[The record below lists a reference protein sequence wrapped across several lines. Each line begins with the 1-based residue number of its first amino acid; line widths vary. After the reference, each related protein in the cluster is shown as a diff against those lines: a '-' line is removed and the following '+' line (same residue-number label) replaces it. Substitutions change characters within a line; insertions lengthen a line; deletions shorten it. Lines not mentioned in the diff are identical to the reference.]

1 VLMNTS
7 RLVPPVVDIGLYD
20 YPEDPLAEIR
30 ARGYEVHAFDA
41 MAIAM
46 ELGDVRLGNTVML
59 GAMADHLPFSAEVL
73 LESILKRFRARKP
86 KMVEVNQKAFEAGRE
101 ADAAASHDKE
111 SGARHE
117 RRTIIDGNA
126 LSTQLRSEFANRAA
140 AFKDKGVTPCLAVIL
155 VGEDPAS
162 AVYVRN
168 KVAGCEKAG
177 MRSIKDV
184 YAPDVAQSVVLARIA
199 ELNADPAVHGILV
212 QLPLPKHF
220 DSEAVLESIAPEK
233 DVDGFHA
240 ENVGALM
247 QGNPRF
253 IPCTPYGVMK
263 MLESAQVP
271 LKGAEVVVVGRSN
284 IVGKPMAMLLLAQ
297 SCTVT
302 ICHSQSKDLA
312 FHTRRA
318 DILIA
323 AVGRERM
330 ITGDMIK
337 PGATVIDVGINRF
350 SSGPNA
356 GKLCGDVDFDT
367 AKEVA
372 GITPVPGGV
381 GPMTITMLLANTLE
395 AAERTQT
402 RCAK

>member
-1 VLMNTS
+1 M
-7 RLVPPVVDIGLYD
+7 
-20 YPEDPLAEIR
+20 
-30 ARGYEVHAFDA
+30 
-41 MAIAM
+41 
-46 ELGDVRLGNTVML
+46 
-59 GAMADHLPFSAEVL
+59 SA
-73 LESILKRFRARKP
+73 
-86 KMVEVNQKAFEAGRE
+86 
-101 ADAAASHDKE
+101 
-111 SGARHE
+111 
-117 RRTIIDGNA
+117 TIIDGNA

-140 AFKDKGVTPCLAVIL
+140 ALKENGVTPCLAVIL

-184 YAPDVAQSVVLARIA
+184 YAPDVDQSVVLARIA

-263 MLESAQVP
+263 MLESAHVP

-302 ICHSQSKDLA
+302 ICHSQTKDLA

-337 PGATVIDVGINRF
+337 PGATVIDVGMNRF

-367 AKEVA
+367 ARDVA
-372 GITPVPGGV
+372 GIITPVPGGV

-395 AAERTQT
+395 AAER
-402 RCAK
+402 CVK

>member
-1 VLMNTS
+1 MT
-7 RLVPPVVDIGLYD
+7 
-20 YPEDPLAEIR
+20 
-30 ARGYEVHAFDA
+30 AR
-41 MAIAM
+41 
-46 ELGDVRLGNTVML
+46 
-59 GAMADHLPFSAEVL
+59 
-73 LESILKRFRARKP
+73 
-86 KMVEVNQKAFEAGRE
+86 
-101 ADAAASHDKE
+101 
-111 SGARHE
+111 
-117 RRTIIDGNA
+117 IIDGNA
-126 LSTQLRSEFANRAA
+126 LSAEIRGQLAERAA
-140 AFKDKGVTPCLAVIL
+140 ALRGKGVTPCLAVIL

-168 KVAGCEKAG
+168 KVAACEKAG
-177 MRSIKDV
+177 MRSLRDV
-184 YAPDVAQSVVLARIA
+184 YAIDVDPAVVFARIA

-220 DSEAVLESIAPEK
+220 DSAAVLESIAPEK

-263 MLESAQVP
+263 MLESANVP
-271 LKGAEVVVVGRSN
+271 LKGAEVVIVGRSN
-284 IVGKPMAMLLLAQ
+284 IVGKPMAMLLLAR

-318 DILIA
+318 DILVA
-323 AVGRERM
+323 AVGRAKM
-330 ITGDMIK
+330 IRGDMIK
-337 PGATVIDVGINRF
+337 PGATVIDVGINRT
-350 SSGPNA
+350 A
-356 GKLCGDVDFDT
+356 EGKLCGDVDFET

-372 GITPVPGGV
+372 GAITPVPGGV

-395 AAERTQT
+395 AAERTKQ
-402 RCAK
+402 

>member
-1 VLMNTS
+1 MTA
-7 RLVPPVVDIGLYD
+7 RL
-20 YPEDPLAEIR
+20 
-30 ARGYEVHAFDA
+30 
-41 MAIAM
+41 
-46 ELGDVRLGNTVML
+46 
-59 GAMADHLPFSAEVL
+59 
-73 LESILKRFRARKP
+73 
-86 KMVEVNQKAFEAGRE
+86 
-101 ADAAASHDKE
+101 
-111 SGARHE
+111 
-117 RRTIIDGNA
+117 IDGNA

-140 AFKDKGVTPCLAVIL
+140 ALKENGVTPCLAVIL

-184 YAPDVAQSVVLARIA
+184 YAPDVDQSVVLARIA

-263 MLESAQVP
+263 MLESAHVP

-302 ICHSQSKDLA
+302 ICHSQTKDLA

-337 PGATVIDVGINRF
+337 PGATVIDVGMNRF

-367 AKEVA
+367 ARDVA
-372 GITPVPGGV
+372 GIITPVPGGV

-395 AAERTQT
+395 AAER
-402 RCAK
+402 CVK

>member
-1 VLMNTS
+1 MTA
-7 RLVPPVVDIGLYD
+7 RL
-20 YPEDPLAEIR
+20 
-30 ARGYEVHAFDA
+30 
-41 MAIAM
+41 
-46 ELGDVRLGNTVML
+46 
-59 GAMADHLPFSAEVL
+59 
-73 LESILKRFRARKP
+73 
-86 KMVEVNQKAFEAGRE
+86 
-101 ADAAASHDKE
+101 
-111 SGARHE
+111 
-117 RRTIIDGNA
+117 IDGNA

-140 AFKDKGVTPCLAVIL
+140 VLKEKGITPCLAVIL

-220 DSEAVLESIAPEK
+220 DSAAVLESIAPEK

-263 MLESAQVP
+263 MLESANVP

-302 ICHSQSKDLA
+302 ICHSQTKDLA

-337 PGATVIDVGINRF
+337 PGATVIDVGMNRF

-356 GKLCGDVDFDT
+356 GKLCGDVDFET
-367 AKEVA
+367 AREVA
-372 GITPVPGGV
+372 GIISPVPGGV

-395 AAERTQT
+395 AAER
-402 RCAK
+402 CVK

>member
-1 VLMNTS
+1 MT
-7 RLVPPVVDIGLYD
+7 
-20 YPEDPLAEIR
+20 A
-30 ARGYEVHAFDA
+30 
-41 MAIAM
+41 
-46 ELGDVRLGNTVML
+46 
-59 GAMADHLPFSAEVL
+59 
-73 LESILKRFRARKP
+73 K
-86 KMVEVNQKAFEAGRE
+86 
-101 ADAAASHDKE
+101 
-111 SGARHE
+111 
-117 RRTIIDGNA
+117 IIDGNA

-140 AFKDKGVTPCLAVIL
+140 ALREKGVTPCLAVIL

-220 DSEAVLESIAPEK
+220 DSGAVLESIAPEK

-323 AVGRERM
+323 AV
-330 ITGDMIK
+330 
-337 PGATVIDVGINRF
+337 
-350 SSGPNA
+350 
-356 GKLCGDVDFDT
+356 
-367 AKEVA
+367 
-372 GITPVPGGV
+372 
-381 GPMTITMLLANTLE
+381 
-395 AAERTQT
+395 
-402 RCAK
+402 